1 MVSSELYPF
10 EGKFLDRNGL
20 NYHYLDEGSGD
31 PLVMVHG
38 NPTWSFYYRNLVLG
52 LRDDYRTIV
61 PDHIGCGRSDKPDDD
76 RYDYTLKS
84 RIDDLE
90 QLLEHL
96 EIRENITLIVH
107 DWGGMIGMGFAH
119 RHTKRIKRLVVMNT
133 AAFLM
138 PKAKT
143 LPTALWWGR
152 NTPLGAFLI
161 RGFNAFSATAA
172 HICCKRKPLSKELR
186 DAYTEPY
193 NSWENRI
200 ATLRFVQDIPLS
212 PKDRSYDIVAEV
224 GNHLGQFA
232 QTPLLICWGMKD
244 FVFSEEFLREWQRRL
259 PHGEVHEFAEA
270 GHYVLEDMASEI
282 LALIREFLAANP
294 VRETEPALN

>member
-20 NYHYLDEGSGD
+20 KYHYLDEGNGD

-52 LRDDYRTIV
+52 LRDQYRTIV

-76 RYDYTLKS
+76 RYTYTLES

-90 QLLEHL
+90 YLLEQL
-96 EIRENITLIVH
+96 DVLRNITLIVH

-119 RHTKRIKRLVVMNT
+119 RHPDRIKRLVVMNT
-133 AAFLM
+133 AAFPM
-138 PKAKT
+138 PKTKN
-143 LPTALWWGR
+143 LPPALWWGR
-152 NTPLGAFLI
+152 NTALGAILI

-193 NSWENRI
+193 NSWANRI

-212 PKDRSYDIVAEV
+212 PKDRSYSIVADV
-224 GNHLGQFA
+224 GANLGQFSE
-232 QTPLLICWGMKD
+232 TPLLICWGMKD
-244 FVFSEEFLREWQRRL
+244 FVFSEQFLREWQRFL
-259 PHGEVHEFAEA
+259 PHGQVHEFNEA
-270 GHYVLEDMASEI
+270 GHYVLEDMATEI
-282 LALIREFLAANP
+282 LGLIREFLAANP
-294 VRETEPALN
+294 VRVPEPALN